1 VKTYRIVLDEISGD
15 YFTPDAEL
23 TEDGEYSPDDLM
35 PSGYYVPAEVAER
48 LYKALTR
55 LRDAASECGGTFS
68 ISHEHRAAYE
78 AAEAALKFADGE
90 TPEESN
96 AD

>member
-1 VKTYRIVLDEISGD
+1 VRRLRIETIRTSRVESTSTNGRPRVESMLESV
-15 YFTPDAEL
+15 EV
-23 TEDGEYSPDDLM
+23 
-35 PSGYYVPAEVAER
+35 VPAEVAER
-48 LYKALTR
+48 LYQALTR

-90 TPEESN
+90 TP
-96 AD
+96 

>member
-1 VKTYRIVLDEISGD
+1 VKR
-15 YFTPDAEL
+15 
-23 TEDGEYSPDDLM
+23 YSPDMTVNPGPFGGPESTMSESPD
-35 PSGYYVPAEVAER
+35 GEYVPAEVAER
-48 LYKALTR
+48 LYEALTR

-90 TPEESN
+90 RQ
-96 AD
+96 